1 MEIELGLGRGAGREY
16 GQTEGYISVLF
27 MRRSFIVGLVIAAT
41 NLRPDFGMQPRCR
54 GTTTGSRLHNCCTWY
69 C

>member
-16 GQTEGYISVLF
+16 GQTEGYISVL
-27 MRRSFIVGLVIAAT
+27 FIVGLVIAAT

-54 GTTTGSRLHNCCTWY
+54 GTTTGSRLHNCCT
-69 C
+69 